1 MQFDITQVIIIIL
14 SVGLTIATGIIAT
27 ARAKVASNYP
37 SWSYALE
44 TIVPIAVRAAEQLY
58 GAGRGAE
65 KLEYA
70 LQTINDY
77 LELRGFTIDAEVIRS
92 WIEAEVFDMTDGQ

>member
-1 MQFDITQVIIIIL
+1 MDITQLVIIIMGIA
-14 SVGLTIATGIIAT
+14 LTIIAGF
-27 ARAKVASNYP
+27 VASSRARIAASYP
-37 SWSYALE
+37 GWALALE

>member
-14 SVGLTIATGIIAT
+14 SVIATGIIAT

-44 TIVPIAVRAAEQLY
+44 TIVPIAVRAAEQIY
-58 GAGRGAE
+58 GAGNGSE

-70 LQTINDY
+70 LQVIDNY
-77 LELRGFTIDAEVIRS
+77 LELRGLSIDPGIVRS
-92 WIEAEVFDMTDGQ
+92 FIESEIFGMKEIK